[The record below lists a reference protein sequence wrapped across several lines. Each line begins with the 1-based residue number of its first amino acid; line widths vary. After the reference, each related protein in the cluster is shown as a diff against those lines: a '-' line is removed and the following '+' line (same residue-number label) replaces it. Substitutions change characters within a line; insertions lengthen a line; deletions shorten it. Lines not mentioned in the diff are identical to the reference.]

1 MQLPEQQPTRPG
13 QPTDRAEV
21 HKLANAV
28 EAALAAEMAK
38 TSYRDETPLPVVG
51 STPPVPQQGRPPMTQ
66 RAVDLNTT
74 ILTSSVLVA
83 VVGGSATAVLW
94 SSGHA
99 NPTVIAWICG
109 GVAAIPA
116 AAAVPILALKS
127 LMKSAKEV
135 VQVAPPTVHNY
146 YNGSVTQDSR
156 SITTS
161 TRGVIANTRNQG
173 GQ

>member
-13 QPTDRAEV
+13 QPASDTDRP
-21 HKLANAV
+21 LALAV
-28 EAALAAEMAK
+28 EEAIVKELAK
-38 TSYRDETPLPVVG
+38 TFHRDDTPLPAIG
-51 STPPVPQQGRPPMTQ
+51 NTPPVPQPGRPPMTQ

-94 SSGHA
+94 GSGHA
-99 NPTVIAWICG
+99 NPTVIGWICG
-109 GVAAIPA
+109 GVVALPAAMAIP
-116 AAAVPILALKS
+116 VLALKG
-127 LMKSAKEV
+127 LMASAKEV
-135 VQVAPPTVHNY
+135 AQAAPPTVHNH

-161 TRGVIANTRNQG
+161 TRGVIANTRNQYPRD
-173 GQ
+173 